1 MNAVWIVLSREYLT
15 RVKKKSF
22 IIMTILGPILV
33 ALFYGLIGYVASRES
48 DSEEVFE
55 VLLRDAS
62 GNIATRLNRA
72 EGYRF
77 IPTAA
82 SDDSIR
88 QTLLRG
94 EFAGFMNIR
103 DRDVNALD
111 SVEFIAMELPGPAQK
126 RTLERSL
133 DSLLHADRLKRA
145 GLRQGFLDSLKT
157 PIRIQTLE
165 LGKDGSMVNSIA
177 EVRGG
182 IGFLMAA
189 IIYIFIFM
197 YGVMVMRSVQE
208 EKSNRIVEIL
218 VSSVKPFHL
227 MLGKITG
234 IALVALTQFVIWVA
248 LSGGLLVLL
257 GGVIGMPAASA
268 GPEGVPVQTG
278 GLPGVMQAFMALP
291 FLKIGGLFL
300 FYFLGGYL
308 LYASFLAAIGAA
320 VDQETDTQQF
330 MFPVTIPLVFA
341 FVIASRVAFDD
352 PNSSLAVWMS
362 IIPFTSPIVMVVR
375 SAFDVPWWQMALSMG
390 ALLLTFLLM
399 VWLSG
404 KIYRTGLL
412 MYGKKVSWKELFK
425 WLWYKD

>member
-1 MNAVWIVLSREYLT
+1 MNAVWIILSREYLS

-48 DSEEVFE
+48 DSEVEFN

-62 GNIATRLNRA
+62 GNIANRLNHA

-77 IPTAA
+77 TPTSA
-82 SDDSIR
+82 SDDSVRHSLIR
-88 QTLLRG
+88 G
-94 EFAGFMNIR
+94 AYAGFLNIR
-103 DRDVNALD
+103 DRDVNVLD

-126 RTLERSL
+126 RVLERSL
-133 DSLLHADRLKRA
+133 DSLLHADKLKEA
-145 GLRQGFLDSLKT
+145 GLSQGFLDSLKT

-182 IGFLMAA
+182 MGFLMAA

-227 MLGKITG
+227 MLGKIFG

-257 GGVIGMPAASA
+257 SGVIGMPNAGP
-268 GPEGVPVQTG
+268 GPEGVPLQTG
-278 GLPGVMQAFMALP
+278 GLPGIMQAFMALP
-291 FLKIGGLFL
+291 FLKMGGLFL

-352 PNSSLAVWMS
+352 PNSSLAVWTS

-375 SAFDVPWWQMALSMG
+375 SAFDVPWWQLLLSMG
-390 ALLLTFLLM
+390 SLLLTFLLM
-399 VWLSG
+399 VWISG

-412 MYGKKVSWKELFK
+412 LYGKKVSWKELFK

>member
-1 MNAVWIVLSREYLT
+1 
-15 RVKKKSF
+15 
-22 IIMTILGPILV
+22 
-33 ALFYGLIGYVASRES
+33 
-48 DSEEVFE
+48 
-55 VLLRDAS
+55 
-62 GNIATRLNRA
+62 
-72 EGYRF
+72 
-77 IPTAA
+77 
-82 SDDSIR
+82 
-88 QTLLRG
+88 
-94 EFAGFMNIR
+94 
-103 DRDVNALD
+103 
-111 SVEFIAMELPGPAQK
+111 
-126 RTLERSL
+126 
-133 DSLLHADRLKRA
+133 
-145 GLRQGFLDSLKT
+145 
-157 PIRIQTLE
+157 
-165 LGKDGSMVNSIA
+165 
-177 EVRGG
+177 
-182 IGFLMAA
+182 
-189 IIYIFIFM
+189 
-197 YGVMVMRSVQE
+197 
-208 EKSNRIVEIL
+208 
-218 VSSVKPFHL
+218 
-227 MLGKITG
+227 
-234 IALVALTQFVIWVA
+234 
-248 LSGGLLVLL
+248 
-257 GGVIGMPAASA
+257 MPAASA

>member
-1 MNAVWIVLSREYLT
+1 MNAVWIILSREYLS
-15 RVKKKSF
+15 RVRKKSF
-22 IIMTILGPILV
+22 IIMTILGPLLL
-33 ALFYGLIGYVASRES
+33 ALFYGLIGYVASRDS
-48 DSEEVFE
+48 DSEEVFD

-62 GNIATRLNRA
+62 GKIAPRLTRA
-72 EGYRF
+72 DGYRF
-77 IPTAA
+77 TPTTA
-82 SDDSIR
+82 SDDSIK
-88 QTLLRG
+88 QVLLQERYDA
-94 EFAGFMNIR
+94 FLNIK
-103 DRDVNALD
+103 DYDLTVLD
-111 SVEFIAMELPGPAQK
+111 SLELVAMELPNPAQK
-126 RTLERSL
+126 RLLQRSL
-133 DSLLHADRLKRA
+133 DSILRADRLRRA
-145 GLRQGFLDSLKT
+145 GVSQAFLDSLKT

-165 LGKDGSMVNSIA
+165 LGKDGSMVSSMA
-177 EVRGG
+177 EVRGA
-182 IGFLMAA
+182 IGFVMAV
-189 IIYIFIFM
+189 IIYFFIFM

-234 IALVALTQFVIWVA
+234 IALVALTQFVIWIV
-248 LSGGLLVLL
+248 LSGGLLFLL
-257 GGVIGMPAASA
+257 GGIVGMPAAAA
-268 GPEGVPVQTG
+268 GPESVPVQSG
-278 GLPGVMQAFMALP
+278 GLPGIMQAFMALP
-291 FLKIGGLFL
+291 FLKIGGFFL

-352 PNSSLAVWMS
+352 PDSSLAVWTS

-375 SAFDVPWWQMALSMG
+375 SAFDVPWWQLALSM
-390 ALLLTFLLM
+390 LSLIVTFILM

-412 MYGKKVSWKELFK
+412 MYGKKVNWKELLK
-425 WLWYKD
+425 WLFYKD